1 MNRPSLSLTGVE
13 VLLLRVLKCGG
24 ENMVGE
30 GINNGV
36 IMMDHG
42 IQVGNKEQGWGT
54 GKSS

>member
-1 MNRPSLSLTGVE
+1 
-13 VLLLRVLKCGG
+13 
-24 ENMVGE
+24 MVGE